1 VERPNLYTHS
11 GIVSEIYTSIPA
23 KWKFHII
30 FTLKRHPSGYLVE
43 KGGYVSWLQSKMEY
57 IQKFLSTPVRFKD
70 GKIFLS
76 ERTTASIH

>member
-1 VERPNLYTHS
+1 
-11 GIVSEIYTSIPA
+11 
-23 KWKFHII
+23 
-30 FTLKRHPSGYLVE
+30 
-43 KGGYVSWLQSKMEY
+43 MEY